1 MSNFDLPSSSMHLRS
16 GEVQEKS
23 PFRLCM
29 IITDAMTC
37 GRQVGI
43 HDEVDESKRSSET
56 TDSPISQLNSLFQ
69 GGE

>member
-43 HDEVDESKRSSET
+43 HHEVDNLSGPVRSLT
-56 TDSPISQLNSLFQ
+56 HLFLS
-69 GGE
+69 